1 MQDIEIMR
9 VEQKRENKMAKNKNE
24 WEWESLKIEIKDPQ
38 GKIHTLNSGD
48 LGDFCLSALF
58 DELTSYV
65 KEKKGVLK

>member
-1 MQDIEIMR
+1 LNRKE
-9 VEQKRENKMAKNKNE
+9 KNKMAKNKNE

-58 DELTSYV
+58 DELTTYV
-65 KEKKGVLK
+65 KERKGVLK

>member
-1 MQDIEIMR
+1 VVVYTNDFGCRWFCMPI
-9 VEQKRENKMAKNKNE
+9 NA
-24 WEWESLKIEIKDPQ
+24 
-38 GKIHTLNSGD
+38 LNSGD